1 MDKNENMEMV
11 QNIVTELEKYAS
23 GAYFL
28 HDGELFPIDA
38 EDFASEVD
46 CEIRKEATLCG
57 EYTYYIMPDGEEML
71 ENDIEPASLFDYFN
85 DFLDVDY
92 IIDRNKEYKGARIL
106 VTCGGPN
113 IYIDSYSGE
122 VQLYW
127 WSERATAVIPANI
140 CDEINAVFQEFYYC

>member
-23 GAYFL
+23 GSYFL

-46 CEIRKEATLCG
+46 CEIRKEDTLCG
-57 EYTYYIMPDGEEML
+57 EYTYYIMPDGEEIL
-71 ENDIEPASLFDYFN
+71 EDDIEPASLFDYFT
-85 DFLDVDY
+85 DYLDVDY
-92 IIDRNKEYKGARIL
+92 IIDSQKQFKAVRVM

-113 IYIDSYSGE
+113 IYINTWSRE
-122 VQLYW
+122 VQLFW
-127 WSERATAVIPANI
+127 WTERATAVIPANI
-140 CDEINAVFQEFYYC
+140 CDEIDGIFQEFYYR